1 MPDVDDMALLREYV
15 DRNSDSAFAEI
26 VQRRINLVY
35 SAALRSTGNSEDAKD
50 VTQAVFIILAKK
62 AAGLHPKT
70 ILTGWLYETTRFIA
84 MNSLTRK
91 NRQRAREQEAYM
103 QSTLNESEA
112 TNLWPQLAPL
122 LENAMSRLSEKDR
135 MLVFLRFFENRN
147 MAETAALLGI
157 NEAAARKRAERSIE
171 KLRVLFSKHG
181 VSSTTAL
188 IAGAISANSV
198 QIAPVGL
205 ATAVSAVAVA
215 KGATASTSTLT
226 LIKGA
231 LKLMAWTKAQTAMT
245 VGAGILLAAGTA
257 TLTVKEVSHYRQ
269 ETVWNQII
277 PSTDDDN
284 SRVAQD
290 WQQLRKARPA
300 VSIRPTKFDST
311 RFGIVGDGNGKT
323 MGIYRPFREVLSRA
337 YDVMPSY
344 VVPLTPLPPGNFD
357 FIVSGPHPPGD
368 ALRLEIENKYGLVGR
383 RETREMDV
391 LFLRVRRPNAPGLKP
406 TAMPNSPSVSFWG
419 VGHLRRSSGPIQYI
433 TFDIQ
438 QYMQIPVVDQ
448 TGLTGR
454 YDYDVQWDDELKWDD
469 AGQWYYSN
477 TNGLKQAFLD
487 QIGLELVPGRAPV
500 EVVVVEKK

>member
-1 MPDVDDMALLREYV
+1 MSDVDDIVLLREYV
-15 DRNSDSAFAEI
+15 DRNSESAFAEI
-26 VQRRINLVY
+26 VQRRIHLVY
-35 SAALRSTGNSEDAKD
+35 SAALRSTGNPEDAKD

-62 AAGLHPKT
+62 AAGLRPET
-70 ILTGWLYETTRFIA
+70 ILTGWLYETTRFVA
-84 MNSLTRK
+84 MNFLTRK
-91 NRQRAREQEAYM
+91 NRRLAREQEAYM
-103 QSTLNESEA
+103 QSTLNDPEA

-122 LENAMSRLSEKDR
+122 LENAMSRLNQQDR

-171 KLRVLFSKHG
+171 KLRVFFSKHG
-181 VSSTTAL
+181 VSSTTEI

-205 ATAVSAVAVA
+205 AKAVSAIAVA
-215 KGATASTSTLT
+215 KGATVSTSTPT

-231 LKLMAWTKAQTAMT
+231 LKLMAWTKAKTTMA
-245 VGAGILLAAGTA
+245 VGAGLLLAAGTA

-300 VSIRPTKFDST
+300 VSIRPTNFDST
-311 RFGIVGDGNGKT
+311 RFGIVGDGKGRT

-344 VVPLTPLPPGNFD
+344 IVPLTPLPPGNFD
-357 FIVSGPHPPGD
+357 FIVSGQQPAD
-368 ALRLEIENKYGLVGR
+368 ALRMEIESNYGLVGH

-391 LFLRVRRPNAPGLKP
+391 LLLRVRRPNAPGLKP
-406 TAMPNSPSVSFWG
+406 AAAPDSPSVSFWST
-419 VGHLRRSSGPIQYI
+419 GHLRRSSGLIGQI
-433 TFDIQ
+433 VFDIQ
-438 QYMQIPVVDQ
+438 QNLQIPVIDQ
-448 TGLTGR
+448 TGLSGR
-454 YDYDVQWDDELKWDD
+454 YDYDIKWDDELKWDD
-469 AGQWYYSN
+469 AGQWYYAN
-477 TNGLKQAFLD
+477 TNGLKQAVLD
-487 QIGLELVPGRAPV
+487 QLGLELVPGRAPV
-500 EVVVVEKK
+500 EVLVVEKK